1 MIEQHL
7 DDIEKEFVALMRVI
21 KALDDTDSV
30 LGLIPQQRAIIRREM
45 AAYAQ
50 ATILDSTV
58 ALEVESICGQYAG
71 PLKPTPPVHPNVDDD
86 LLRRLDEAGSTGLD
100 LSPGD
105 QLAAEAAAE
114 IRRLSGK

>member
-7 DDIEKEFVALMRVI
+7 AVI
-21 KALDDTDSV
+21 TQACNLT
-30 LGLIPQQRAIIRREM
+30 PQQVAVIRSEM
-45 AAYAQ
+45 ASYAYDAIMDSSVAAQ
-50 ATILDSTV
+50 A
-58 ALEVESICGQYAG
+58 ESICGQYAG
-71 PLKPTPPVHPNVDDD
+71 PLPTPLVHPNVDDD

>member
-7 DDIEKEFVALMRVI
+7 DDIEKEFDKRHWRLR
-21 KALDDTDSV
+21 
-30 LGLIPQQRAIIRREM
+30 PQQRAIIRREM

-50 ATILDSTV
+50 DAIHDSAV
-58 ALEVESICGQYAG
+58 ALESENICGQYAD
-71 PLKPTPPVHPNVDDD
+71 VDDD

-105 QLAAEAAAE
+105 QLVAEAAAE

>member
-21 KALDDTDSV
+21 KVLGDTDSV

-50 ATILDSTV
+50 ATIFDSTV
-58 ALEVESICGQYAG
+58 ALEVERICG
-71 PLKPTPPVHPNVDDD
+71 VHPNVDDD